1 MDECFLPAKA
11 SFRFFGG
18 TIREQHDTTVTK
30 MRVYSHVSCHLTC
43 VQPSTHFCK
52 QRFLDVNVTRICI

>member
-18 TIREQHDTTVTK
+18 TIREQQDTTVTK
-30 MRVYSHVSCHLTC
+30 MRVYSHVSCHLT
-43 VQPSTHFCK
+43 
-52 QRFLDVNVTRICI
+52 FL